1 MSEAKTLM
9 IIVGSILLLG
19 ILFTNIAGNFT
30 NTEDLNDTWIS
41 DVGIDTMGGSI
52 VDIGKYTVSSVT
64 WLAESVGNLFGLGER
79 QSITIDGTG
88 EYDTETFIGNI
99 SLDGEYE
106 EYENHPYSADRV
118 FENSIRTS
126 IISSEVAQI
135 RVNYSNENSTI
146 PDEAWIIVDYL
157 GRDYEDRV
165 YEATDSNSLSWYGEW
180 DLYDNGRNL
189 TWNDKAYGDA
199 EEIEEISTS
208 TTDKVRSFFDE
219 TKESVKNSIRTFG
232 LIPQEIGLPILI
244 IFLIGL
250 IYLIIKALPWT

>member
-19 ILFTNIAGNFT
+19 VLFTNIAGNFS
-30 NTEDLNDTWIS
+30 NTKDLNNTWIS
-41 DVGIDTMGGSI
+41 EIGIDSMGGAI

-64 WLAESVGNLFGLGER
+64 WLAEGVGSTFGLGER
-79 QSITIDGTG
+79 QSITIEGTG
-88 EYDTETFIGNI
+88 EHDTETFIGNI

-106 EYENHPYSADRV
+106 EYENHPFDADRV

-135 RVNYSNENSTI
+135 RVNYSSDDSSVPEK
-146 PDEAWIIVDYL
+146 AWLITDSL

-165 YEATDSNSLSWYGEW
+165 YEAIDPNSITWYGEW
-180 DLYDNGRNL
+180 ELYDNNRSLG
-189 TWNDKAYGDA
+189 WNETAYGDA
-199 EEIEEISTS
+199 EELEKVSTS
-208 TTDKVRSFFDE
+208 TTDKVRNFFDE
-219 TKESVKNSIRTFG
+219 TKENVKNSIRTFG
-232 LIPQEIGLPILI
+232 LIPEAVGLPILI
-244 IFLIGL
+244 IFLVGL